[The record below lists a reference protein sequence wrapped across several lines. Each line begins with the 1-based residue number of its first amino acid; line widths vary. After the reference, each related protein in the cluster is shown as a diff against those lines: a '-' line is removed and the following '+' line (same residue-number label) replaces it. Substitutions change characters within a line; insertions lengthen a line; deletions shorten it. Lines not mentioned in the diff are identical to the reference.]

1 MQVRFSSWPHLF
13 ILLTIFLLASLFQ
26 ADRSAAAPPNAAP
39 PNIVMIFA
47 DDVSWNDLGCY
58 GHPSIRTPNLDRL
71 AKEGL
76 RFDNAYLT
84 ISSCSPSRCS
94 VITGRYPH
102 NTGAPELHTPLPEGQ
117 VLFPQLLRDAGY
129 YTVISGKQHMGNYA
143 LTAFDFVSKGKGPGR
158 EADWVPILKDR
169 PRDKPFFCW
178 FASVDAHRAWQAVK
192 EFEPHQPSEVVVPP
206 YLIDSEETRRD
217 LAQYYDEISR
227 IDYFTGK
234 ILDELDAQGIADNT
248 LVMFFADN
256 GRPFP
261 RCKTR
266 LYDSGIKTPL
276 IVRWPA
282 AIKAGGVSNSLVSSL
297 DIGPTFLDLAGV
309 SADKRIQGVSFKKVL
324 KRPEAKVR
332 DFAFAEHNWHVFKAH
347 ERMVRS
353 GDWLYIRNAWPE
365 QRNLCVESIEF
376 PSGEVLWD
384 RFKAGKLNA
393 NQQDVF
399 LKPRPREELYRV
411 SEDPCQFH
419 NLALQPAHAAD
430 LSRLRQALDQWTV
443 ETGDTIPENPT
454 PIRNQRPGEP
464 KPPEFEHREMP
475 GDAKQAQKI
484 NARGPVLST
493 LND

>member
-1 MQVRFSSWPHLF
+1 MQDQIHSSNHLF
-13 ILLTIFLLASLFQ
+13 CLLAVFLLASLFQ
-26 ADRSAAAPPNAAP
+26 SERSYANP

-71 AKEGL
+71 ANEGL

-94 VITGRYPH
+94 LITGRYPH

-117 VLFPQLLRDAGY
+117 VLFPQLLREAGY
-129 YTVISGKQHMGNYA
+129 YTVISGKQHMGDYA
-143 LTAFDFVSKGKGPGR
+143 LTAFDLVSKGKGPGR
-158 EADWVPILKDR
+158 EADWVPILKER

-178 FASVDAHRAWQAVK
+178 FASIDAHRAWQASQ
-192 EFEPHQPSEVVVPP
+192 EYQPHQPSEVVVPP

-227 IDYFTGK
+227 IDYFTGQ

-248 LVMFFADN
+248 LVLFFADN

-276 IVRWPA
+276 MVRWPA
-282 AIKAGGVSNSLVSSL
+282 AIKAGGVSKSLVSSL

-309 SADKRIQGVSFKKVL
+309 APDKRIQGVSFEKVL
-324 KRPEAKVR
+324 KQPETKVR

-365 QRNLCVESIEF
+365 QRNLCVESIDF
-376 PSGEVLWD
+376 PSGKVLWE
-384 RFKAGKLNA
+384 RFKSGKLNEF
-393 NQQDVF
+393 QQDVF
-399 LKPRPREELYRV
+399 LKPRPQEELYLV
-411 SEDPCQFH
+411 TKDPYQFH
-419 NLALQPAHAAD
+419 NLISNPEHAAE
-430 LSRLRQALDQWTV
+430 LARLRNALDQWTV
-443 ETGDTIPENPT
+443 QTGDTIPKNPT
-454 PIRNQRPGEP
+454 PDRNQRPGEP

-484 NARGPVLST
+484 NAPGPVLS
-493 LND
+493 NSID